1 MMKNY
6 QYKTLPNEQ
15 DFFSKE
21 INVFNNSHGAAVYTG
36 CLDLCADTAVSRVP
50 QELQKFVL
58 SL

>member
-1 MMKNY
+1 MD
-6 QYKTLPNEQ
+6 KTRIRTTAGTARRPMSLCC
-15 DFFSKE
+15 FFLCP
-21 INVFNNSHGAAVYTG
+21 G